1 MLDVKQGSRFYE
13 FAMIGV
19 FAAAIIPF
27 ALVATLVIFNCDPL
41 WFILPETE
49 IFAIHSILCLLRL
62 SAFSLAAYGGWL
74 NLATIFMVGI
84 FLIKIYKECS
94 NCQTKWAMN
103 QYNSVSKKNA
113 VNVQV
118 FKIQQT
124 KNRIP
129 ILKVLA
135 IQRQNRILLGIT
147 NEAYYIFL
155 PFLLLFGEII
165 LVLSNYAT
173 IKMYDRIPMP
183 FYLVMPFLSL
193 FVVLLIIALFPTAS
207 DIYEDSTQFLRM
219 MRYVVRKNKYW
230 RKVWKAERAV
240 YFQFGCFFFAKRST
254 KTTFLCQCI
263 DYTIN
268 ALLAT

>member
-1 MLDVKQGSRFYE
+1 MLDVKRGSRFNE

-19 FAAAIIPF
+19 FFAAIIAF

-49 IFAIHSILCLLRL
+49 IFVLHSILWLLRL

-74 NLATIFMVGI
+74 NLATIFMV
-84 FLIKIYKECS
+84 LILELKIYKETV
-94 NCQTKWAMN
+94 NCLIKWAMN
-103 QYNSVSKKNA
+103 QHNVVVTKNA
-113 VNVQV
+113 AKVRV

-129 ILKVLA
+129 IPKVLA
-135 IQRQNRILLGIT
+135 IQRQNRILFQIT
-147 NEAYYIFL
+147 NETYHIFY
-155 PFLLLFGEII
+155 PYLLLSGLII

-173 IKMYDRIPMP
+173 IKMHDRIPMP

-193 FVVLLIIALFPTAS
+193 FVVLLIMALFPAGC
-207 DIYEDSTQFLRM
+207 DIYEDSTQFLRL
-219 MRYVVRKNKYW
+219 MRYVVGKDKYW

-240 YFQFGCFFFAKRST
+240 YFQFGCFFAKRST

-263 DYTIN
+263 DFTIN
-268 ALLAT
+268 ALCIT